1 MPQRIAAAR
10 ELLHQAGVVP
20 RDMPPLVLGYA
31 VSPTFRKVFLA
42 VAAMWQAL
50 GIRTELQ
57 PFDGRAYN
65 VAINEG
71 RFDAFSYAT
80 FAQVPSAL
88 FFLDRFLS
96 SSTVNFCRWRNAEF
110 DRVLLAAQREID
122 QAKRSAG
129 FTAAER
135 LLLRELPVTPIW
147 IGSSNRLIASRVTGW
162 ADHPGHAHPS
172 QYLGLRPLA

>member
-1 MPQRIAAAR
+1 VI
-10 ELLHQAGVVP
+10 
-20 RDMPPLVLGYA
+20 GYA
-31 VSPTFRKVFLA
+31 TSPTFRKVFLA
-42 VAAMWQAL
+42 VAAMWKAI

-57 PFDGRAYN
+57 PIEGRAYN

-71 RFDAFSYAT
+71 RFDAFSHAT
-80 FAQVPSAL
+80 FAQVPSPM

-96 SSTVNFCRWRNAEF
+96 TSTVNFSRWRNAEF
-110 DRVLLAAQREID
+110 DRVLLAAQREPE

-147 IGSSNRLIASRVTGW
+147 IGSSNRLISARVAGW

-172 QYLGLRPLA
+172 QYLALRAP